1 MTLRN
6 GTVEFILLVA
16 LLQALVAMSIDTML
30 PAIGVIAQDLG
41 AADPNDRQFI
51 ITAFFAGM
59 TLGTLIYGPASDS
72 IGRKPA
78 IFIGL
83 VIFAA
88 GALICFFA
96 TDFNAILIGR
106 LIQGLGAASP
116 RFVSTAMVRDGLAG
130 SAMARVMSFV
140 MTVFML
146 VPILAP
152 SIGQLVLFAFH
163 WRVIFGG
170 FFVMAIVAGL
180 WLWLRQAETLP
191 PERRLPFSTKV
202 MLASGL
208 EALRHPVTLG
218 YTLAM
223 GCVFS
228 GLIAY
233 LGTSQ
238 QIFAELYGQGPW
250 FAVWFAGFA
259 VALALSTIANG
270 RFVMRLGMRFITKWA
285 LRGTILLSLVFL
297 LVAVVFAG
305 KPPLAAL
312 GLYLFLN
319 FFCLGLL
326 FGNFNALSL
335 EPVGHIAGMA
345 SAVSGFIFSMISIVG
360 GTLAGLA
367 YNQTVVPLAASFAGF
382 GILTLVLTEWAE
394 AKRPVGPSAN
404 KTTNA

>member
-1 MTLRN
+1 VINRN
-6 GTVEFILLVA
+6 GTFEFILLIA

-30 PAIGVIAQDLG
+30 PAIGLIAQDLG
-41 AADPNDRQFI
+41 ASDPNHRQFI

-96 TDFNAILIGR
+96 TSFNAILIGR

-163 WRVIFGG
+163 WRFIFGG
-170 FFVMAIVAGL
+170 FFVMSIAAGL
-180 WLWLRQAETLP
+180 WLWLRQEETLP
-191 PERRLPFSTKV
+191 VERRLPFSPRTL
-202 MLASGL
+202 LASGL

-223 GCVFS
+223 GFVFS
-228 GLIAY
+228 ALISY

-259 VALALSTIANG
+259 IALALSTIANG

-285 LRGTILLSLVFL
+285 LRASIGISLLFFIVAFAYSGT
-297 LVAVVFAG
+297 
-305 KPPLAAL
+305 PPLATL

-326 FGNFNALSL
+326 FGNYNALSL

-345 SAVSGFIFSMISIVG
+345 SAVSGFIFSVISIIG
-360 GTLAGLA
+360 GTLMGLTYNNTVIPLVAG
-367 YNQTVVPLAASFAGF
+367 FAGF
-382 GILTLVLTEWAE
+382 GLLALLLTEWAE
-394 AKRPVGPSAN
+394 AKR
-404 KTTNA
+404 KIMTR